1 MDNSVSSS
9 GPSWDG
15 TLAARKAL
23 MATQLTNQR
32 FGMVH
37 LIDVLV
43 GKKAPTVLRHAH
55 DRLRVFGSGT
65 DISRKVWETVFRQLL
80 SQGFLRYEA
89 TGFGALRCTEHA
101 VSVLKGEEKVIF
113 PGEGQSIRQARAI
126 IRPLPSRYDP
136 KREQLFQALRERR
149 SALARANKLSD
160 KDILSD
166 AALAEVIRQRPRNKA
181 ELVRIPGVGD
191 MRARRFGDEILEVL
205 YTFPD
210 RQRTIEM
217 TR

>member
-1 MDNSVSSS
+1 MDNSLSSAP
-9 GPSWDG
+9 PSWDG

-23 MATQLTNQR
+23 LATQVTGQR

-55 DRLRVFGSGT
+55 DRLGIFGSGADT
-65 DISRKVWETVFRQLL
+65 PRKVWETVFRQLL
-80 SQGFLRYEA
+80 SQGFLRFEA
-89 TGFGALRCTEHA
+89 TGFGGLRCTERGVA
-101 VSVLKGEEKVIF
+101 ALIGQEKVVF
-113 PGEGQSIRQARAI
+113 QGEGQSLRGAKPIS
-126 IRPLPSRYDP
+126 RPLPSRYDP
-136 KREQLFQALRERR
+136 HREQLFQALRERR
-149 SALARANKLSD
+149 TALARANKLSD

-166 AALAEVIRQRPRNKA
+166 SALAEVIRQRPRNKT

-210 RQRTIEM
+210 RQRTIEV